1 MNNEEINLGG
11 FPPIYFTN
19 NEVKKKREFE
29 TKVTDDFKKI
39 NLVNLNILDIKNILN
54 NIPDKKIKK

>member
-19 NEVKKKREFE
+19 KEVKKKREFE
-29 TKVTDDFKKI
+29 NKI
-39 NLVNLNILDIKNILN
+39 NDDIKQINMVNLNILDIKKILN
-54 NIPDKKIKK
+54 TIPDKNKK